1 MSLSARILEGFK
13 TPSFKEFTDG
23 AFIVRWGFSKG
34 VVCANVDI
42 ENAGHVATI
51 LSTDSHEQAVERLN
65 AGMINLLRGYSV
77 DLDTVLEKLSI
88 VHQANKSLLP

>member
-1 MSLSARILEGFK
+1 MSLSARILECFK

-23 AFIVRWGFSKG
+23 LFIVHWGFSKG

-42 ENAGHVATI
+42 EDVGHVAMI
-51 LSTDSHEQAVERLN
+51 MPTDSHEQAVERLN
-65 AGMINLLRGYSV
+65 AGMTNLLRGYSV
-77 DLDTVLEKLSI
+77 ELDSVIEKLSV